1 MEVLERLIG
10 DIALPKMVRV
20 RQKFD
25 DDHIADVAGAV
36 LAELKKPEIAE
47 RVRPG
52 MSIAIAVGS
61 RGLADLPILVEATV
75 RGLRE
80 AGAEPFIVP
89 AMGSHG
95 GATAEG
101 QALLLN
107 GMGVT
112 EEAVGAPIR
121 SSMETVS
128 LGNLPNGL
136 PVLMDKH
143 AMEADGIVV
152 LNRVKAHTSFSAPI
166 ESGLAKMITIGL
178 GKQEGAASCHAMGF
192 AHMAA
197 NVVDMARIKIDQCK
211 ILFGIATVENGYDR
225 ICVVEAVPAEKILER
240 EPALLK
246 ESKSRMP
253 RIMFDPVDVLVV
265 DKMGKEFSGTGMD
278 PNITGR
284 ATTNLL
290 ESRLTVGRMVV
301 LDLTNKG
308 GGNATGIGLADATTR
323 KLYEKID
330 LVATYANHITS
341 TVMGGCKIPMILNSD
356 RMAIMACVR
365 TCNVMDLSKLRL
377 VRVPNTLHIGE
388 IQISEALLPEAEA
401 NPNIEII
408 SKPEPMVFDAEGNFA
423 ELETAH

>member
-20 RQKFD
+20 RQRFA
-25 DDHIADVAGAV
+25 DDHVADVAAAV
-36 LAELKKPEIAE
+36 VEGIEAPAIAE
-47 RVRPG
+47 RIRPG
-52 MSIAIAVGS
+52 MSVAIAVGS
-61 RGLADLPILVEATV
+61 RGLADLPTLVAATV
-75 RGLRE
+75 KALKA

-112 EEAVGAPIR
+112 EGAVGAPIR

-136 PVLMDKH
+136 PVLMDRH

-152 LNRVKAHTSFSAPI
+152 INRVKAHTSFSAPI

-178 GKQEGAASCHAMGF
+178 GKQDGAASCHAMGF
-192 AHMAA
+192 AHMAG
-197 NVVDMARIKIDQCK
+197 NVVDMARVKLETCK
-211 ILFGIATVENGYDR
+211 ILFGVATVENGYDR
-225 ICVVEAVPAEKILER
+225 ICRVEVVPAEAILTR
-240 EPALLK
+240 EPELLK
-246 ESKSRMP
+246 ESKARMP
-253 RIMFDPVDVLVV
+253 RIMFDPLDVLVV

-284 ATTNLL
+284 ATTSLVQ
-290 ESRLTVGRMVV
+290 SRLSVTRMVV
-301 LDLTNKG
+301 LDLTAKG

-341 TVMGGCKIPMILNSD
+341 TVMSGCKIPMILNSD
-356 RMAIMACVR
+356 RMAIMACIR
-365 TCNVMDLSKLRL
+365 TANVMDLSTLRL

-388 IQISEALLPEAEA
+388 IQISEALLPDARA
-401 NPNIEII
+401 NPDIEIL
-408 SKPEPMVFDAEGNFA
+408 SEPEAMVFDAAGDFA
-423 ELETAH
+423 ELEAAH

>member
-1 MEVLERLIG
+1 MSPPPCWTDCASSAIT
-10 DIALPKMVRV
+10 
-20 RQKFD
+20 
-25 DDHIADVAGAV
+25 
-36 LAELKKPEIAE
+36 E

-75 RGLRE
+75 RGLK
-80 AGAEPFIVP
+80 AMGAEPFIVP

-121 SSMETVS
+121 SSMETVA

-178 GKQEGAASCHAMGF
+178 GKQDGAASCHAMGF
-192 AHMAA
+192 THMAD
-197 NVVDMARIKIDQCK
+197 NVADMARIKLDQCK
-211 ILFGIATVENGYDR
+211 ILFGVATIENGYDR
-225 ICVVEAVPAEKILER
+225 ICHVEVVPAEAIMDR
-240 EPALLK
+240 EPELLK
-246 ESKSRMP
+246 LSKARMP
-253 RIMFDPVDVLVV
+253 RIMFDPLDVLVV

-284 ATTNLL
+284 ATTSLVQ
-290 ESRLTVGRMVV
+290 SRLSVTRMVV
-301 LDLTNKG
+301 LDLTAKG

-341 TVMGGCKIPMILNSD
+341 TVMSGCKIPMILDSD

-365 TCNVMDLSKLRL
+365 TCNVMDLSTLRL
-377 VRVPNTLHIGE
+377 VRVANTLHIGE
-388 IQISEALLPEAEA
+388 IQISEALLPEARA
-401 NPNIEII
+401 NPDIEIL
-408 SKPEPMVFDAEGNFA
+408 SEPEPMAFDAAGDLV
-423 ELETAH
+423 ELEPAH